1 MTKEINKIGYISPS
15 VELSEST
22 VANQLC
28 SGSNAEPGVHLQN
41 YSTGESF

>member
-1 MTKEINKIGYISPS
+1 MTKEINKICYIRPS

-22 VANQLC
+22 VANHLC
-28 SGSNAEPGVHLQN
+28 SGSNVEPGVHLQN